1 MNLTMMK
8 ITKIMN
14 KILILLIAISI
25 FATSCSE
32 PEKDINEQIREYKT
46 QITDL
51 NYKVAEL
58 EKLNKNEYKGLRVP
72 VRAEKISHKSFS
84 HKFMASGELEAIND
98 AFISP
103 EISGQITDIYVN
115 EGEDV
120 KKDQLLAKLNTI
132 LIDNSIIEIKEQLA
146 LAKIVYNKQSK
157 LWKQKIGSE
166 IQYLEAKNNFDNLS
180 NRLES
185 LNAQRD
191 LAFIKSP
198 IDGIVENINFK
209 KGELASPGMQF
220 MQLVNIDN
228 LYVTLQLSEAHI
240 SSVKKGDSVVITFPP
255 YPELSFSQPVY
266 RTGNV
271 INPQNRTFVT
281 EIKINNK
288 NHLLKPNMLANVKI
302 NDYNNKK
309 AIVIPSI
316 LIKEDMTGQFVYL
329 IDTVEN
335 NTIAK
340 KQYIKTGLSFNDHT
354 EIIDGINIGDIIITD
369 GYNNISN
376 GFVVDIFE

>member
-1 MNLTMMK
+1 MK
-8 ITKIMN
+8 TTKIMN

-51 NYKVAEL
+51 NIKVAEL
-58 EKLNKNEYKGLRVP
+58 EKQNKNEYKGLRVP
-72 VRAEKISHKSFS
+72 VKAEKISQKSFS
-84 HKFMASGELEAIND
+84 HQFMASGELEAINE

-115 EGEDV
+115 EGEEV
-120 KKDQLLAKLNTI
+120 KKGQLLAKINTI
-132 LIDNSIIEIKEQLA
+132 IIDNSIIEIKEQLA

-180 NRLES
+180 NRLTS
-185 LNAQRD
+185 LNAQRN
-191 LAFIKSP
+191 LAYIKSP
-198 IDGIVENINFK
+198 IDGIVENINLK
-209 KGELASPGMQF
+209 KGELASPGIQF

-271 INPQNRTFVT
+271 INPQNRTFIT
-281 EIKINNK
+281 EIKIDNN

-302 NDYNNKK
+302 NDYNNEK
-309 AIVIPSI
+309 AIVVPSI
-316 LIKEDMTGQFVYL
+316 LIKEDMSGKFIFL
-329 IDTVEN
+329 IDTIEN

-340 KQYIKTGLSFNDHT
+340 KQYIKTGKSFNDHT

-369 GYNNISN
+369 GYNKVSN